1 MSNSGII
8 EMRQKEI
15 LRLYEQGYSKRKI
28 SKQILDHIGSTE
40 LAAKLF
46 CATQTE

>member
-28 SKQILDHIGSTE
+28 SK
-40 LAAKLF
+40 
-46 CATQTE
+46 